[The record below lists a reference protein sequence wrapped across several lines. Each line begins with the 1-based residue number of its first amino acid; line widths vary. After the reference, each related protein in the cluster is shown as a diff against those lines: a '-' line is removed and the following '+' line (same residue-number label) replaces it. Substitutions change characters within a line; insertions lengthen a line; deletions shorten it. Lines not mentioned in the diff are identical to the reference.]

1 MNNSILPL
9 FSDID
14 DFCNMFEPQFN
25 QLLLASGSRKRL
37 KESSLCLSEV
47 MTILVHFHSS
57 QYRTFKDYYTRE
69 VCQHLR
75 DEFPKLVSYSRFVE
89 LMPLTVVPLCFY
101 LLTRRG
107 ECTGISFIDS
117 LPLAVCHNRR
127 INSHK
132 VFRGLARRGK
142 NSVDWFFG
150 FKLHLIINDRGE
162 LLSFFLTP
170 GNVDDRKPVLKMSH
184 RLWGKLIGDRGYISQ
199 KLIEALLGEGI
210 HLITRIK
217 KRMKNKLMP
226 LIDKILLRKRALIE
240 SVNDQLKNICQIE
253 HSRHR
258 SPINFVVN
266 TVSALIAYTYK
277 EKKPSLNINLKKL
290 DLLPAVVL

>member
-25 QLLLASGSRKRL
+25 QLLLASGSRKRP